1 MSSGLKKCE
10 PMTHDTQRIL
20 SIDYGTVRIGIAI
33 SDPLR
38 LIAQALD
45 TYPNNDNFIPKLTLL
60 LQEHGVGMIVVGM
73 PLNLKGREEQKARE
87 VRLFIDRLSET
98 VSVPIRT
105 WDERFTSTMAKQA
118 LLDMG
123 IGRKKRQEKSR
134 VDQIA
139 AALLLQSFL
148 DAKAYENE

>member
-1 MSSGLKKCE
+1 
-10 PMTHDTQRIL
+10 MTDNTQRIL
-20 SIDYGTVRIGIAI
+20 SIDYGSVRIGIAI

-45 TYPNNDNFIPKLTLL
+45 TYTNNDNFIPKLTML

-98 VSVPIRT
+98 VGVPIRT
-105 WDERFTSTMAKQA
+105 WDERFTSTMAKKA
-118 LLDMG
+118 LLEMG
-123 IGRKKRQEKSR
+123 IGKKKRREKSR

-148 DAKAYENE
+148 DARAYENE